1 MTGLKYIWTAALSLA
16 LLANTARANIAMEVD
31 VNGKID
37 EPTGAKEESVLQR
50 LLSLVENAG
59 VSSAVQPKV
68 GVEGRTRRLK
78 NSKGGKGYNSANDED
93 EGDEDEGDDDGN
105 EDDDEDNNDDDEVE
119 GSSSGSGK
127 GTKSSKGSK
136 SSKVRETH
144 PVTFR
149 ETL

>member
-1 MTGLKYIWTAALSLA
+1 
-16 LLANTARANIAMEVD
+16 MEVD

-68 GVEGRTRRLK
+68 GVAGRTRRLK
-78 NSKGGKGYNSANDED
+78 NSKGGKGYNSASDED

-105 EDDDEDNNDDDEVE
+105 ADDDEDNNNNDDDEVE

-127 GTKSSKGSK
+127 GTKSSKHSKSSKGSK

-149 ETL
+149 EVL